1 MRSNDTPTID
11 GAAPAALATDESTT
25 DLWRPVAGG
34 LLALAVAMGIGR
46 FAFTP
51 ILPAMHDALAIPTVT
66 LGALASVNY
75 LGYLVGAIAAVAVR
89 SGRMVDLVFRGSL
102 LTVVIVTGL
111 MAVTTLEPV
120 WFVLRFV
127 AGVASAGVFVCASA
141 MVLQQIARRGRT
153 ELVGRFFAGVGTGI
167 ALSGVVV
174 LLVVHFS
181 GDDPNAWRWQWVAV
195 TLLAV
200 VLTVPSLS
208 WLTLPSGS
216 DSVPTS
222 TSRPTETRTRR
233 SRWLPIIL
241 LGTAYFL
248 EGIGYIVA
256 GTFLVAI
263 VAAGPQSATAAT
275 TAWVVVGLAAAPSAM
290 VWAWLARRLSLMT
303 ALAIAFIAQA
313 VGLLLTGQDGAWLAA
328 AVLFGGTFVGITSLT
343 ITGSRDLVDPRQ
355 ATRTIAILTAIFG
368 LGQILG
374 PLLATALAET
384 TADLGRAMPYAAGLV
399 LLGAV
404 LVIAAGRAAAAGAD

>member
-1 MRSNDTPTID
+1 M
-11 GAAPAALATDESTT
+11 
-25 DLWRPVAGG
+25 
-34 LLALAVAMGIGR
+34 LALAVAMGIGR

-51 ILPAMHDALAIPTVT
+51 ILPAMHDAQAIPTVT

-89 SGRMVDLVFRGSL
+89 SGAMVNRVFRASL
-102 LTVVIVTGL
+102 LIVVIVTGL
-111 MAVTTLEPV
+111 MAVTTHVPV

-127 AGVASAGVFVCASA
+127 AGAASAGVFVCASA
-141 MVLQQIARRGRT
+141 MVLQRTARSGRPV
-153 ELVGRFFAGVGTGI
+153 LAGRFFAGVGIGI
-167 ALSGVVV
+167 ALSGLVV
-174 LLVVHFS
+174 LGIVHFT
-181 GDDPNAWRWQWVAV
+181 GDQVDSWRWQWVAV
-195 TLLAV
+195 ALLAV
-200 VLTVPSLS
+200 VLTVPSLV
-208 WLTLPSGS
+208 WLTPAAAA
-216 DSVPTS
+216 DSPPPARLTTS
-222 TSRPTETRTRR
+222 PKRR
-233 SRWLPIIL
+233 SRWLPIVL

-248 EGIGYIVA
+248 EGIGYIIA

-275 TAWVVVGLAAAPSAM
+275 MAWVVVGLAAAPSALA
-290 VWAWLARRLSLMT
+290 WAWLARRLSLMT
-303 ALAIAFIAQA
+303 ALALAYVAQA
-313 VGLLLTGQDGAWLAA
+313 VGLLLTGPDGVWLAA

-384 TADLGRAMPYAAGLV
+384 TADLGRAMPFAAGLV

-404 LVIAAGRAAAAGAD
+404 LVVAAGRVSQSVGTA